1 MNELIDIN
9 ENEIVAKEWKGHRVV
24 TASDID
30 TVHNRPAETAGRN
43 FRTNRNKFV
52 EGEDYFIISSDE
64 IRRNKILWLNSR
76 TRRDVV
82 VFTESGYLLLVKSF
96 TDDLSWQVQRKLIN
110 SYFRL
115 KELTSDP
122 SKVKEMLAE
131 ARERN
136 AGVREANMYVK
147 LAEKVTTDTYK
158 QILYSKSAEV
168 LSGEKL
174 LPLPK
179 VKAKT
184 YTATQIGAEVGL
196 TANQIGRMANKHGLK
211 TEEYGEF
218 VWDKSPYSAHQ
229 CETFVYYENVIDRIK
244 EIMMIEVA

>member
-1 MNELIDIN
+1 MNELININ

-30 TVHNRPAETAGRN
+30 TVHNRPKGTAARN
-43 FRTNRNKFV
+43 FSTNKDKFV
-52 EGEDYFIISSDE
+52 EGEDYFNISLYE

-76 TRRDVV
+76 TRRDIV

-115 KELTSDP
+115 KEVINDP
-122 SKVKEMLAE
+122 TKVKEMLAE

-136 AGVREANMYVK
+136 ARVREANMYVK
-147 LAEKVTTDTYK
+147 LADKVTTDTYK

-179 VKAKT
+179 VKSKT
-184 YTATQIGAEVGL
+184 YTATEVGSKLGL
-196 TANQIGRMANKHGLK
+196 TANQVGRMANKHGLK

-229 CETFVYYENVIDRIK
+229 CETFVYYENVIERLK
-244 EIMMIEVA
+244 EIISYEVA